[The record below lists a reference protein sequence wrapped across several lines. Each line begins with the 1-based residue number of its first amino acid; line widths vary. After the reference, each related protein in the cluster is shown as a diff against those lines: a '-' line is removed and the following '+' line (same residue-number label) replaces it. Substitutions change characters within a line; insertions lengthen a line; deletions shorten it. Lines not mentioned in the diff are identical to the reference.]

1 MFTGYGAV
9 AEALG
14 FVLLAVGAAF
24 SGRELLAGIV
34 ELAKFFAA
42 ADDARSEDDLK
53 SCGRLFGDAV
63 AKIGVDG
70 LFFVMSMFGLKK
82 ASARLTT
89 KTVADS
95 SLNARKWKGKRIEER
110 ELKIGKVGKTKPVDL
125 NLNPKAS
132 LRFNETR
139 CHDHLIYGDGI
150 KPGQT
155 GVSGAH
161 NKSYFQ
167 KTITEKFE
175 PVFKNE
181 GLDFNINDCIE
192 STRSHPG
199 VPGVEEI
206 KYKLPAMNQNNTINK
221 GVYKKIKMPKT
232 VYDSSVISDEQ
243 MLQWGKEAL
252 RKAIENNEIINGR
265 IVEGVSDNGL
275 KFRGFLDNKGEITN
289 FFPLIDN

>member
-1 MFTGYGAV
+1 MSGVLIALAVTGYGAV

-24 SGRELLAGIV
+24 SGTDLIAGIAGLV
-34 ELAKFFAA
+34 KFFATVDEA
-42 ADDARSEDDLK
+42 KTEEDLRA
-53 SCGRLFGDAV
+53 CGRLFGDAV

-70 LFFVMSMFGLKK
+70 LFFVLSMFGLKK

-95 SLNARKWKGKRIEER
+95 SLNAGKWKGKRIEER
-110 ELKIGKVGKTKPVDL
+110 ELKIGEVGKTKPVDL

-199 VPGVEEI
+199 VEEI

-243 MLQWGKEAL
+243 MLQWGGEGGIKTPRYTK
-252 RKAIENNEIINGR
+252 RKIY
-265 IVEGVSDNGL
+265 
-275 KFRGFLDNKGEITN
+275 FRNSIKWIKV
-289 FFPLIDN
+289 